1 MCLRAAK
8 IAVALNQVNAVTN
21 FYIPCTSC
29 IRRRRTYSAGPIPSC
44 SAQDMRKGLSRDAEC
59 RRDFSDQD
67 MPLRL
72 SFQQSLEASDDVL
85 VLTCGAGR
93 LDRGTVRETFDNG
106 FDQLLLQSMRGFP
119 VDGCVRSAF
128 DRRSIAS
135 IPAE

>member
-1 MCLRAAK
+1 MLEGGQNCRRAEPSQRCYKLLHTVHQLYPPA
-8 IAVALNQVNAVTN
+8 AHVLGGTHTEL
-21 FYIPCTSC
+21 FG
-29 IRRRRTYSAGPIPSC
+29 AGY
-44 SAQDMRKGLSRDAEC
+44 AQGLSRDAEC

-72 SFQQSLEASDDVL
+72 SFQQSLEAGDDVL